1 MFLMFD
7 GDMKGLW
14 FARGGMLLS
23 LYVGV
28 GFMLIFLIAKRR
40 MIVVPNSCYLIR
52 FLGLEDDTGDLI
64 SVSMD

>member
-40 MIVVPNSCYLIR
+40 MIVVPNSCYLI
-52 FLGLEDDTGDLI
+52 FF
-64 SVSMD
+64 